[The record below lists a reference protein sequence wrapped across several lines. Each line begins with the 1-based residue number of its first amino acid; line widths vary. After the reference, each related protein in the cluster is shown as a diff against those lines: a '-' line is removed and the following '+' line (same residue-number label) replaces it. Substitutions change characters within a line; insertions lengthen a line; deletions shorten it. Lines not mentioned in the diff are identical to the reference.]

1 MKDLLLDLQI
11 LVDEIEVAA
20 EKDDRFLGVH
30 ERLVNALD
38 EAEQQGL
45 ITTEDQPNGNKE
57 SYNS

>member
-45 ITTEDQPNGNKE
+45 ITTED
-57 SYNS
+57 